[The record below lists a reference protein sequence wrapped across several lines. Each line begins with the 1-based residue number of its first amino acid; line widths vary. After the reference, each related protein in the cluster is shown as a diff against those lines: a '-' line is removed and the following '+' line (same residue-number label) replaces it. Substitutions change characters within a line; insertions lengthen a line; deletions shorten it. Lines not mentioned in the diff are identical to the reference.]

1 MTVAIIV
8 LTILLAIILIP
19 LAVQKLTGNA
29 QMRERMS
36 HLGVSAGLTRVIG
49 LLELAGV
56 AGLLL
61 GLKFW
66 QLGLL
71 AAVGVTVLLIAAV
84 AYHLR
89 AKDDGKVIMVP
100 LFFAFASAA
109 LAFLHLLAH

>member
-1 MTVAIIV
+1 MTVAIIA
-8 LTILLAIILIP
+8 LTIFLCIVLIP
-19 LAVQKLTGNA
+19 LALQKLFGNA
-29 QMRERMS
+29 QMRQRMS

-61 GLKFW
+61 GLLW
-66 QLGLL
+66 WPIGLL
-71 AAVGVTVLLIAAV
+71 AAVAVTALLIAAV

-109 LAFLHLLAH
+109 LALLHVLKH